1 MSLKKSAGPWP
12 VLVLGARGDIGAAIV
27 EQFEREGHDV
37 TAVGRGEFDLQS
49 PAEIRAFFSNR
60 PCDWRVL
67 VHSAG
72 LNRPKPFD
80 DTSIEEI
87 EGSLQANLLG
97 FLRVLKYVA
106 PTLADGEGGRVV
118 MLSSI
123 YGSLG
128 RAGRLPYVMSKHALI
143 GAARTLAI
151 EYGARNVMVNTLS
164 PGYVDTKL
172 TRQNND
178 EATIERFR
186 SGIPVRR
193 LAAPTD
199 IAEVCSFLCSPRNRY
214 LTGQDIVVDGGF
226 TCGGFQN

>member
-1 MSLKKSAGPWP
+1 MTLENTDRPWP
-12 VLVLGARGDIGAAIV
+12 VLLLGARGDIGAAIV
-27 EQFEREGHDV
+27 EQFKREGHEV
-37 TAVGRGEFDLQS
+37 TAVGRGEFDLQR
-49 PAEIRAFFSNR
+49 PDEIDAYFSSRR
-60 PCDWRVL
+60 PDWRIL

-80 DTSIEEI
+80 NTSIDEI
-87 EGSLQANLLG
+87 EGSLQANLIG
-97 FLRVLKYVA
+97 FLRVLKYVV
-106 PTLADGEGGRVV
+106 PTLADGEGGRMV

-186 SGIPVRR
+186 SGIPLRR
-193 LAAPTD
+193 LAAPED

>member
-1 MSLKKSAGPWP
+1 MGEAWP
-12 VLVLGARGDIGAAIV
+12 VIVLGARGDIGAAIV
-27 EQFEREGHDV
+27 EQFRREGHPV
-37 TAVGRGEFDLQS
+37 TAVGRQEFDLQR
-49 PAEIRAFFSNR
+49 PDEIDDYFSKQR
-60 PCDWRVL
+60 LGWRIL
-67 VHSAG
+67 VHCAG
-72 LNRPKPFD
+72 LNRPKRFD
-80 DTSIEEI
+80 ETSVQEI
-87 EGSLQANLLG
+87 EDSLQANLIG
-97 FLRVLKYVA
+97 FLRVLKHVSA
-106 PTLADGEGGRVV
+106 TLTDGQGGRVV

-151 EYGARNVMVNTLS
+151 EYGASNVMVNTLS

-178 EATIERFR
+178 AATIERFR

-193 LAAPTD
+193 LAAPED
-199 IAEVCSFLCSPRNRY
+199 IAEVCSFLCSTRNSY